1 MINSLEELQNFLKE
15 SDFEDTTYFNNPDY
29 ISCIEGISTEGNLIY
44 NYDKM
49 VNFLIENKICENY
62 EESIE
67 FIDYNTLRTID
78 YMGEKHPIILY
89 INL

>member
-1 MINSLEELQNFLKE
+1 MITSIDELKKFLTE
-15 SDFEDTTYFNNPDY
+15 SNFEDTTFFEEPDY
-29 ISCIEGISTEGNLIY
+29 VSCIEGISTNGNLIY

-49 VNFLIENKICENY
+49 VNFLIENKVCENY
-62 EESIE
+62 EEAVD

-78 YMGEKHPIILY
+78 YMGEKRPVILY